1 MTRRVLLTLVGLIVV
16 IGILAGIKGL
26 QIRRMVAQGA
36 SFVPPPETVTTAQ
49 ARMASWESV
58 LTSVASLTAVQG
70 VTVAAELPGKVARIA
85 FESGARVHGGDLLVQ
100 QDLSSEEAALPGA
113 EAAVTLAQ
121 ADLARVQDLRGRKIA
136 SPSEEDA
143 AVAKLKAA
151 VAAADAIRAA
161 IAKKTIRAPFAG
173 RLGIRLINLGQMLH
187 DGDEIISLQSLDPVF
202 VNFLLP
208 QQLLAEVRP
217 GLVVRVTSDALPER
231 VIEGTITAI
240 NPEVDAATRNGRV
253 QATVANP
260 DEALRPGMFVSV
272 AVVLPGRKPV
282 LTIPATAVLHAPY
295 SDSVFVVE
303 EQEGA
308 AGNPAGD
315 PPAKVLRQ
323 QFIRLGEQ
331 RGDFVVVLSGL
342 KEGDTVVSTGAFKL
356 RNGQAVVVD
365 NTLSPQFQL
374 APTPEDS

>member
-1 MTRRVLLTLVGLIVV
+1 
-16 IGILAGIKGL
+16 
-26 QIRRMVAQGA
+26 
-36 SFVPPPETVTTAQ
+36 
-49 ARMASWESV
+49 
-58 LTSVASLTAVQG
+58 
-70 VTVAAELPGKVARIA
+70 
-85 FESGARVHGGDLLVQ
+85 
-100 QDLSSEEAALPGA
+100 
-113 EAAVTLAQ
+113 
-121 ADLARVQDLRGRKIA
+121 
-136 SPSEEDA
+136 
-143 AVAKLKAA
+143 
-151 VAAADAIRAA
+151 
-161 IAKKTIRAPFAG
+161 
-173 RLGIRLINLGQMLH
+173 
-187 DGDEIISLQSLDPVF
+187 
-202 VNFLLP
+202 
-208 QQLLAEVRP
+208 
-217 GLVVRVTSDALPER
+217 VRVTSDALPER